1 MQEHGEGEKQSMYYI
16 NHYTSPLGNMTMA
29 NDGTALTG
37 LWFDDQKYFALGI
50 DGNVTESDLD
60 FPVFHETSHWLD
72 LYFSGICPD
81 FTPKL
86 NLRGTDFQKIVWS
99 ILLTIPYGSTR
110 SYREIADQIA
120 AMRGVAH
127 MSAQAV
133 GGAVGHN
140 PVSIIVPC
148 HRVLGSDGSLT
159 GYAGGLEKKRYL
171 LELERANGNN
181 LA

>member
-1 MQEHGEGEKQSMYYI
+1 MNYLH
-16 NHYTSPLGNMTMA
+16 HYTSPLGNMTMA
-29 NDGTALTG
+29 SDGKALTG

-50 DGNVTESDLD
+50 DGNSLETDLS
-60 FPVFHETSHWLD
+60 VFYETSHWLD

-86 NLRGTDFQKIVWS
+86 HLRGSDFQKMVWS

-120 AMRGVAH
+120 AMREVTH

-171 LELERANGNN
+171 LELESTNGNN

>member
-1 MQEHGEGEKQSMYYI
+1 MNYLH
-16 NHYTSPLGNMTMA
+16 HYTSPLGNMTMA
-29 NDGTALTG
+29 SDGTALTG
-37 LWFDDQKYFALGI
+37 LWFYDQKYFALEI
-50 DGNVTESDLD
+50 DGNSLETNLS
-60 FPVFHETSHWLD
+60 VFHETSHWLD
-72 LYFSGICPD
+72 LYFRGICPD

-86 NLRGTDFQKIVWS
+86 HLRGTDFQKMVWS

-110 SYREIADQIA
+110 SYREIANQIA
-120 AMRGVAH
+120 AIREVAH

-171 LELERANGNN
+171 LELESANGNN

>member
-1 MQEHGEGEKQSMYYI
+1 MNYLH
-16 NHYTSPLGNMTMA
+16 HYTSPLGNMTMA
-29 NDGTALTG
+29 SDGTALTG

-50 DGNVTESDLD
+50 DRNSPETDLS
-60 FPVFHETSHWLD
+60 VFHETSHWLD

-86 NLRGTDFQKIVWS
+86 HLRGTDFQKMVWS

-171 LELERANGNN
+171 LELESANGNN